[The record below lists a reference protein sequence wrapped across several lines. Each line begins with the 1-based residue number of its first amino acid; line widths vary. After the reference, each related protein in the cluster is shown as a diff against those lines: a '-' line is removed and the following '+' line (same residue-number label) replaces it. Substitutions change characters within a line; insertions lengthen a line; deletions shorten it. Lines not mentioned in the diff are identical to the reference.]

1 MSQKKSK
8 FVYKAPGESP
18 PNEAE
23 EISEDSDDSKSN
35 EDLETSLLAFDK
47 EQADMIRHINKMGSI
62 ATKSGTLAQNQ
73 SMQFLS
79 NSLSPNSEKRRTHVE
94 RN

>member
-18 PNEAE
+18 PNEDE
-23 EISEDSDDSKSN
+23 VVSEDSDDSKSN

-79 NSLSPNSEKRRTHVE
+79 NSLSPNSEKRRTQVE